1 MSIEE
6 LGIAKPD
13 LRNPA
18 LALMAETLTAAEHRY
33 SGIPTMRNAMKE
45 YGLPQPKFENRRNEF
60 VVTFFNKAE
69 EEKKAVEIR
78 SDGDLLAFCHEPRTR
93 QEIAAFLGKKTVSYA
108 FEHYVQPLLAAN
120 KLAMT
125 KPDKPKSKNQKYYTV
140 L

>member
-1 MSIEE
+1 
-6 LGIAKPD
+6 
-13 LRNPA
+13 
-18 LALMAETLTAAEHRY
+18 
-33 SGIPTMRNAMKE
+33 MRNAMKE

-69 EEKKAVEIR
+69 EEEKAVEIR

-93 QEIAAFLGKKTVSYA
+93 QEIAAFLGMKTVFYA
-108 FEHYVQPLLAAN
+108 FEHYVQPLIAAN

-140 L
+140 F

>member
-1 MSIEE
+1 
-6 LGIAKPD
+6 
-13 LRNPA
+13 
-18 LALMAETLTAAEHRY
+18 MAIFNTVILPY
-33 SGIPTMRNAMKE
+33 FSC
-45 YGLPQPKFENRRNEF
+45 GLPTTIPEASNEF
-60 VVTFFNKAE
+60 VVIFFNKAE

-93 QEIAAFLGKKTVSYA
+93 QEIAAFLGVKTVFYA

>member
-1 MSIEE
+1 MGDISLVDEE
-6 LGIAKPD
+6 LIEMAGKTCKQKAKS
-13 LRNPA
+13 RYMTFFNT
-18 LALMAETLTAAEHRY
+18 TLLSSNSQILPTT
-33 SGIPTMRNAMKE
+33 IPEAS
-45 YGLPQPKFENRRNEF
+45 NEF
-60 VVTFFNKAE
+60 AVTFFNKAE

-93 QEIAAFLGKKTVSYA
+93 QEIAAFLGMKTVFYA
-108 FEHYVQPLLAAN
+108 FEHYVQPLIAAN